1 MKAPRT
7 PKIKKDPKS
16 PAGLG
21 GQKLFQLPYR
31 RKISKSL
38 GKTTPVG
45 PPVRA
50 RQMPTIKYEA
60 QKKTIKNF
68 KGK

>member
-7 PKIKKDPKS
+7 PKVKKDPKS

-21 GQKLFQLPYR
+21 GQKLFQLPYK
-31 RKISKSL
+31 RKISQSL

-45 PPVRA
+45 PPVPA